1 MGEIL
6 YTIVQRTA
14 GKLDKVTKAIEL
26 LAGEVHEIRQAVV
39 EHTATLDIILASQGG
54 RMLYLY
60 SNRFS
65 GTFNITKNIRE
76 TNKQINV
83 SDIFASPPI
92 SASAYSSD

>member
-6 YTIVQRTA
+6 HTIVQRTA

-39 EHTATLDIILASQGG
+39 EHIATLDIILASQGG

-65 GTFNITKNIRE
+65 GIFNITKNIRE

-83 SDIFASPPI
+83 SDIFARAPI